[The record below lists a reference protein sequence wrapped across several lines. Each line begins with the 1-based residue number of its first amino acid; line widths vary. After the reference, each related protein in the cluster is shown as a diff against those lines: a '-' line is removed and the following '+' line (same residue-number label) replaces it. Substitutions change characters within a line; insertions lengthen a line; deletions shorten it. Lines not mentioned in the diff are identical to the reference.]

1 MTDTGP
7 PYPRY
12 APGFVPGS
20 NSIGQ
25 FQIGISPIG
34 TLSPYDE
41 WTTVISQ
48 YANSPILDAMI
59 TSFNAAADQTENLEN
74 LYDMVW
80 NVLTATGW
88 GLDVWGRIV
97 GLESGRTLHI
107 PGGATYLGFNEASG
121 SWTGFGQGGF
131 YTGSG
136 TTDNYVLSDDDFRRL
151 ILAKA
156 AGNISDGAIP
166 SVNAILMRLFPLRG
180 NAYIVDNQNMSLTY
194 KFEFPLTAVEL
205 AIVQQSNVLPNPA
218 GVVINIEQG

>member
-7 PYPRY
+7 PYPRP
-12 APGFVPGS
+12 APGSANG
-20 NSIGQ
+20 IGT

-34 TLSPYDE
+34 VMPAFDS
-41 WTTVISQ
+41 WSTVISQ
-48 YANSPILDAMI
+48 YANSPVLAAMI
-59 TSFNAAADQTENLEN
+59 TSFNAAVDPTESIQS

-131 YTGSG
+131 YTGAG

-180 NAYIVDNQNMSLTY
+180 NAYVVDNQNMSLTY

-205 AIVQQSNVLPNPA
+205 AIIQQSNVLPNPA
-218 GVVINIEQG
+218 GVVINIEQS

>member
-7 PYPRY
+7 PYPR
-12 APGFVPGS
+12 PVPGS
-20 NSIGQ
+20 ANGIGM

-34 TLSPYDE
+34 VMPAFDA

-48 YANSPILDAMI
+48 YANSPILDAII
-59 TSFNAAADQTENLEN
+59 TSFNAAMDPTENLQS

-80 NVLTATGW
+80 NVLTAQGW
-88 GLDVWGRIV
+88 GLDVWGKIV

-107 PGGATYLGFNEASG
+107 PGAAEYLGFNEASG
-121 SWTGFGQGGF
+121 SWTGFNQGGF
-131 YTGSG
+131 YTGAG
-136 TTDNYVLSDDDFRRL
+136 TTDNYVLNDEDFRRL

-180 NAYIVDNQNMSLTY
+180 NAYVVDNQDMSLTY

-205 AIVQQSNVLPNPA
+205 AIVQQANVLPNPA
-218 GVVINIEQG
+218 GVVINIEQS

>member
-80 NVLTATGW
+80 NVLTAQGW

-97 GLESGRTLHI
+97 GL
-107 PGGATYLGFNEASG
+107 PGGRILHVPGTNEYLGFNEPG
-121 SWTGFGQGGF
+121 GWTGFNQGGF
-131 YTGSG
+131 YSGS
-136 TTDNYVLSDDDFRRL
+136 TLNNNIVLSDPDFRRL

-166 SVNAILMRLFPLRG
+166 SVNAILMRLFPNRG
-180 NAYIVDNQNMSLTY
+180 NAWVVDNQDMSLTY
-194 KFEFPLTAVEL
+194 RFDFALTPVEL
-205 AIVQQSNVLPNPA
+205 AIIGQADVLPNPA
-218 GVVINIEQG
+218 GVAINIQQP